1 MRIKELDLTDLNEL
15 QKVSVETFYD
25 TFADQNTEKNM
36 QEYLTTSYKL
46 EKLTEEL
53 ENTNSFFYFVLL
65 ISQ

>member
-53 ENTNSFFYFVLL
+53 ENTNSFFYFV
-65 ISQ
+65 